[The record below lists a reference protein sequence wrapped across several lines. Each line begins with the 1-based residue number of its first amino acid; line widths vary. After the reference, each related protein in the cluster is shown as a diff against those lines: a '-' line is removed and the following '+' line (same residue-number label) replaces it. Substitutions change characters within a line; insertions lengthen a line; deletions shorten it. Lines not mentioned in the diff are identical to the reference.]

1 MSEEEEPA
9 PLSEAA
15 QEAMRRAEE
24 KAEAKRLKHMEAD
37 QATMARAQSG
47 ASPTSSGI
55 RVDGQGNLVGD
66 AAPGPAAPQVLRPEA
81 PPVMPSATQAP
92 VPISM
97 APPAPELVSAAEMLA
112 PANAQQEARAEA
124 GRAAFALVEEQRAAD
139 VSRHAQVARDV
150 MWYVRCGKCG
160 GPGIWVSKRGAI
172 GADDWWS
179 NYKPRGVPWPS
190 KDIWCQCCW
199 AIANAQNPLKI
210 LHNSINGRVQSVT
223 PYPRMLVEIDISEY
237 ARLVAAPEPE
247 PATADG

>member
-15 QEAMRRAEE
+15 QEAMRKAEE
-24 KAEAKRLKHMEAD
+24 NAEAKRLKHLEAD
-37 QATMARAQSG
+37 QVTRARAQAG

-55 RVDGQGNLVGD
+55 RVDNQGNLVGD
-66 AAPGPAAPQVLRPEA
+66 AAPGPGTVPVPL
-81 PPVMPSATQAP
+81 PPDVMPSATQAP
-92 VPISM
+92 VPVSM

-139 VSRHAQVARDV
+139 VSRHAQVVRDV

-199 AIANAQNPLKI
+199 AMAKAQNPLKI
-210 LHNSINGRVQSVT
+210 LHNSIKGRVMSVT

-237 ARLVAAPEPE
+237 ARLVAVREPE